1 MAHASA
7 ELADDARW
15 HVATSYKDELD
26 SAPRGF
32 HAVHTSTGFV
42 LDVLFKS
49 DVPQA
54 LLWANTPPENHRGDA
69 HTCEHLLLGKGDR
82 GRAVATLEEVA
93 RVQSTAWTGRLRTVY
108 AFQCTAGA
116 STFFRLLEA
125 KLAALLAP
133 DATDEEIRREVCHV
147 GPFVQDSGAILL
159 EEKGCVPCLSPRL
172 PSLTPPRCAA
182 LCTRRCAAHTRSP
195 TTQPTW

>member
-1 MAHASA
+1 MAHAYA

-15 HVATSYKDELD
+15 RILTAYKDELD

-32 HAVHTSTGFV
+32 HAVHAASGFV
-42 LDVLFKS
+42 LDVLFKV
-49 DVPQA
+49 DTPQA
-54 LLWANTPPENHRGDA
+54 LLWVNTPPENHRGDA

-93 RVQSTAWTGRLRTVY
+93 RVKSTAWTDRLRTVY

-116 STFFRLLEA
+116 STFFRLLET

-147 GPFVQDSGAILL
+147 GPFVQEGGILL
-159 EEKGCVPCLSPRL
+159 EEKG
-172 PSLTPPRCAA
+172 
-182 LCTRRCAAHTRSP
+182 
-195 TTQPTW
+195 